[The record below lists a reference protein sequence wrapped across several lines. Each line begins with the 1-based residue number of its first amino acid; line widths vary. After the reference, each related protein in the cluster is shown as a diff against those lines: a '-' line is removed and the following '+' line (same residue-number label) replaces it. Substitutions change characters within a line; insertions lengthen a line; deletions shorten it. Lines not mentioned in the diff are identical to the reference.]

1 MQALV
6 IYESMFGNTKSIAEA
21 IADGI
26 GAARAVSVDE
36 AATEVPAEVGLVVVG
51 GPTHAFGMSRETTRA
66 EAVKRGADEATS
78 AMRGLREWVQEV
90 SVVGDTVFATFDTRV
105 QRAGPLSGSAAR
117 KAARRLRRR
126 GLRVVGGPQSFYVTD
141 VSGPLSDGQLDA
153 ARTWG
158 QRLVLENRS
167 EVPR

>member
-6 IYESMFGNTKSIAEA
+6 IYESMFGNTKAIAEA

-26 GAARAVSVDE
+26 GTTHAVSVDE
-36 AATEVPAEVGLVVVG
+36 AATEVPADVGLVVVG
-51 GPTHAFGMSRETTRA
+51 APTHAFGMSRESTRA
-66 EAVKRGADEATS
+66 DAHKRGADEATS
-78 AMRGLREWVQEV
+78 VARGLREWVQDV

-126 GLRVVGGPQSFYVTD
+126 GLRVLGRPQSFFVTD

-153 ARTWG
+153 ARRWG
-158 QRLVLENRS
+158 RRLVVENRS
-167 EVPR
+167 GVPR